1 MIRTQEEIEED
12 IVICVTKI
20 VDSITFKSNVERDKF
35 TEKTIPIPK
44 DLMEVD
50 WNENS
55 RIRTE
60 DIWETWWVFDEWW

>member
-20 VDSITFKSNVERDKF
+20 VDSITFKSDVERDKF
-35 TEKTIPIPK
+35 TEKTIPILK

-50 WNENS
+50 
-55 RIRTE
+55 
-60 DIWETWWVFDEWW
+60 